1 MVFVVLSENVKQ
13 TLRGATYFADEIVMF
28 IYFWHWLV
36 VLFVCKC
43 SVFIFVR
50 QVILCLFCMFKC
62 FYYFCIVLLLSAT
75 IVLVAIIGG
84 MDNVLN

>member
-1 MVFVVLSENVKQ
+1 
-13 TLRGATYFADEIVMF
+13 
-28 IYFWHWLV
+28 
-36 VLFVCKC
+36 
-43 SVFIFVR
+43 
-50 QVILCLFCMFKC
+50 MFKC